1 MNEKKQEISEA
12 VGAKIRQLRKAKA
25 MSQEE
30 LALKADLSPAY
41 YGLVERGVK
50 CPSIETIWKIAAGL
64 GAPPPELLRTET
76 ATGDVQECIQ
86 RVEDL
91 LIRIPADK
99 REKVLQ
105 ILEGIVDLV

>member
-1 MNEKKQEISEA
+1 MSEKKREISEA

-30 LALKADLSPAY
+30 LALKSDLSPAY

-64 GAPPPELLRTET
+64 DVPPSELLRTE
-76 ATGDVQECIQ
+76 AI
-86 RVEDL
+86 EDDL
-91 LIRIPADK
+91 KEYTRRLEDFLVRIPADR
-99 REKVLQ
+99 REKALR
-105 ILEGIVDLV
+105 ILEEISGLF